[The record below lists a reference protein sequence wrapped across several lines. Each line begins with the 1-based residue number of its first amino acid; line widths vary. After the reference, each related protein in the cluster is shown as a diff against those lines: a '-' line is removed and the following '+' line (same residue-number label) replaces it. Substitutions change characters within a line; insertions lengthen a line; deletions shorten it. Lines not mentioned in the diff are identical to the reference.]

1 MPAGGHTTVIQ
12 RILERRSDSRTT
24 TEEGTTATMAVMVR
38 VLPPPKALLVFHN
51 AKNVKEFE
59 RHIAP
64 GVLDYEALTDERE
77 AMRRLEGEFR
87 PIIVTDSPEFVRRLK
102 SPRAARTPFVV
113 YVSALDVP
121 EEREAGFAA
130 GADECVGRG
139 AGEREFAARISM
151 AKHVAELE
159 LVLRIALEENR
170 ELSTTDE
177 LTRVASRRF
186 FGKHFP
192 RELERAAR
200 YGRPLSIILCD
211 IDHFK
216 TINDTSGHAGGD
228 DVLRQFG
235 ARLQKLL
242 RGKMDW
248 VARIGG
254 EEFAIVLP
262 EIGYRGACEVARK
275 ICAFVAHAPF
285 DAQGKMLKVTASFGV
300 CGYDV
305 VPADDPKT
313 PNRMLKAADAA
324 LYRSK
329 RNGRDRVTATQGVP
343 EEAGA
348 R

>member
-1 MPAGGHTTVIQ
+1 LPAGGHTTVIQ
-12 RILERRSDSRTT
+12 RILECRSDRRAT

-51 AKNVKEFE
+51 AQYVKEFE

-64 GVLDYEALTDERE
+64 GMLDYETLTDERE
-77 AMRRLEGEFR
+77 AIRRFEGEFR
-87 PIIVTDSPEFVRRLK
+87 PIIVTDSAEFVRRLK
-102 SPRAARTPFVV
+102 LRREARTPFVV
-113 YVSALDVP
+113 YVSAIDGP

-130 GADECVGRG
+130 GADECVGRA
-139 AGEREFAARISM
+139 AGEREFAARIGM
-151 AKHVAELE
+151 AKHVAEME
-159 LVLRIALEENR
+159 LILRITLEENR
-170 ELSTTDE
+170 KLSTTDD

-192 RELERAAR
+192 REVERAAR
-200 YGRPLSIILCD
+200 YERPLSLILCD

-228 DVLRQFG
+228 DVLRHFG
-235 ARLQKLL
+235 GRLQKLL

-262 EIGYRGACEVARK
+262 EIGYQGACEVARK

-300 CGYDV
+300 CGFDI

-324 LYRSK
+324 LYHSK
-329 RNGRDRVTATQGVP
+329 HNGRDRVSATRGVP
-343 EEAGA
+343 EEAAA